1 MPGHGAT
8 AVHPLTA
15 GLPGVRDHMG
25 AVARDLH
32 HGRSCLWIFPDHLV
46 ENGTAD
52 RLFAEVVAGTAG
64 ARVENVHAELTETA
78 VPGPRAGNRPPRR
91 SIWGP
96 PAPGGSRD
104 LAAVPS
110 FGARLQHALEARVPA
125 EDEDPLERVLETL
138 LTGGR
143 TGARWFVSARSWLE
157 PDLDGLVALYQRL
170 THQVRAEPPPA
181 ECTPRLLLAAR
192 YRDIPAD
199 LPARSDADTARIHW
213 WWGVLGRLDGLTAAA
228 HTEAARPS
236 LALPAERDATGSDGP
251 PTSGMQATSDKQ
263 AIPSAP
269 PVSPAEE
276 AYTRAV
282 RTQLR
287 REAAAELAGPD
298 LSLLPALLAVPDLG
312 VWESDGA
319 VVKSIR
325 DALCCPPEG
334 PVGAPAADCHLE
346 PVTPA
351 PGQSLRDAW
360 ADGAVEA
367 WEGRLHVRIT
377 DRLRSSGGGPAEHR
391 LTEDLRTAV
400 WRAQLRV
407 IYPLLASG
415 RSQLQDAYLRLNRMS
430 VQGLRDRAR
439 HRLRGQGKDYRVPSS
454 ASLMELSELSF
465 LMKLFSGSPTDLLA
479 SLCEALHKARNHLA
493 HHQCLGRQDV
503 DEVCRALARLDGI
516 DAARPRPLTLPGPRP
531 PAPGTRGVPLALPDV
546 VEQ

>member
-1 MPGHGAT
+1 MMPGAGA
-8 AVHPLTA
+8 AAGHPLTA
-15 GLPGVRDHMG
+15 GLPGVRDHLR

-32 HGRSCLWIFPDHLV
+32 HGRTCLWIFPDHLV

-52 RLFAEVVAGTAG
+52 RLFGEVVAGTAG
-64 ARVENVHAELTETA
+64 ARVEDVHAELAEAT
-78 VPGPRAGNRPPRR
+78 VPGPRTAARPPRR

-96 PAPGGSRD
+96 PVAGRSPDAS
-104 LAAVPS
+104 AAPS

-157 PDLDGLVALYQRL
+157 PDLEGLVALYQRL
-170 THQVRAEPPPA
+170 THQVRAEPPPV

-192 YRDIPAD
+192 YGDIPAD
-199 LPARSDADTARIHW
+199 LPARSDPDTARVHW

-236 LALPAERDATGSDGP
+236 LALLAEGDLTGKDG
-251 PTSGMQATSDKQ
+251 
-263 AIPSAP
+263 AP
-269 PVSPAEE
+269 GGELREISPAEA
-276 AYTRAV
+276 AYTRTV

-298 LSLLPALLAVPDLG
+298 LALLPTLLTAPDVG
-312 VWESDGA
+312 VWENDEA
-319 VVKSIR
+319 AVKSIR
-325 DALCCPPEG
+325 DALRCAAED
-334 PVGAPAADCHLE
+334 PVDAPATDCHLH
-346 PVTPA
+346 PVTSAPA
-351 PGQSLRDAW
+351 QNLRDAW
-360 ADGAVEA
+360 ARGAVDA

-377 DRLRSSGGGPAEHR
+377 DRLRCSGGDRAEHR
-391 LTEDLRTAV
+391 RTEDLHTAV

-415 RSQLQDAYLRLNRMS
+415 RGQLQDAYLRLTRMS

-439 HRLRGQGKDYRVPSS
+439 HRLRGQGREYRVPSS
-454 ASLMELSELSF
+454 PSLMELSELRF
-465 LMKLFSGSPTDLLA
+465 LMRLFSGSPNDLLGT
-479 SLCEALHKARNHLA
+479 LCEALHKARNHLA

-503 DEVCRALARLDGI
+503 DEVCKALARLDGI
-516 DAARPRPLTLPGPRP
+516 DAARPRHLTVPGPRP
-531 PAPGTRGVPLALPDV
+531 PAPGP
-546 VEQ
+546 

>member
-1 MPGHGAT
+1 MPGPGAS
-8 AVHPLTA
+8 VGHPLTA
-15 GLPGVRDHMG
+15 GLPGVRDHVG
-25 AVARDLH
+25 AVAHDLH

-52 RLFAEVVAGTAG
+52 RLFSEVVAGTAG
-64 ARVENVHAELTETA
+64 ARVENVHAELAESG
-78 VPGPRAGNRPPRR
+78 VPGPRTGARPPRR

-96 PAPGGSRD
+96 PAPGGSHD

-110 FGARLQHALEARVPA
+110 FGARLQHALEARMPA

-199 LPARSDADTARIHW
+199 LPARSDPDTARIHW

-228 HTEAARPS
+228 HAEAVRPS
-236 LALPAERDATGSDGP
+236 PVPLSERDATGGDGP
-251 PTSGMQATSDKQ
+251 PAGGMQTL
-263 AIPSAP
+263 SAA
-269 PVSPAEE
+269 SPAEA
-276 AYTRAV
+276 AYARAV

-298 LSLLPALLAVPDLG
+298 LALLPALLAVPGLG
-312 VWESDGA
+312 VWENDEAS
-319 VVKSIR
+319 VKSIR
-325 DALCCPPEG
+325 DALCCSPEG
-334 PVGAPAADCHLE
+334 LVAPPAADRHLG

-351 PGQSLRDAW
+351 PAQDLREAW
-360 ADGAVEA
+360 ADGAVDA

-377 DRLRSSGGGPAEHR
+377 DRLRSPGGGTAEHR
-391 LTEDLRTAV
+391 LTEDLHTAV

-407 IYPLLASG
+407 VYPLLASG
-415 RSQLQDAYLRLNRMS
+415 RGQLQDAYLRLNRMS
-430 VQGLRDRAR
+430 VQSLRDRAR
-439 HRLRGQGKDYRVPSS
+439 HRLRGQGRDYRVPSS
-454 ASLMELSELSF
+454 PSLMELSELSF
-465 LMKLFSGSPTDLLA
+465 LMKLFAGSSTDLLGA
-479 SLCEALHKARNHLA
+479 LCEALHKARNRLA
-493 HHQCLGRQDV
+493 HHRCLGLQDV
-503 DEVCRALARLDGI
+503 DKVCGALARLDGI
-516 DAARPRPLTLPGPRP
+516 DAARPRPLPLPGPRP
-531 PAPGTRGVPLALPDV
+531 PVPGS
-546 VEQ
+546 